1 MNGGWLSTAT
11 MRAGELCAST
21 TVWAPV
27 PQPMRA
33 RGSTGLPERL
43 SRTDR
48 GATTAEPPQRY
59 VAGEGFLSASAENV
73 SRQTG
78 RVAVLTVDGEVR
90 FRVFHRKTR
99 RLVELATLDSD
110 GKVAGNERVDRDR
123 RDVRID
129 GTVAH
134 TFVALDLAEL
144 NYLEDPPPE

>member
-1 MNGGWLSTAT
+1 M
-11 MRAGELCAST
+11 
-21 TVWAPV
+21 
-27 PQPMRA
+27 
-33 RGSTGLPERL
+33 
-43 SRTDR
+43 
-48 GATTAEPPQRY
+48 
-59 VAGEGFLSASAENV
+59 
-73 SRQTG
+73 
-78 RVAVLTVDGEVR
+78 
-90 FRVFHRKTR
+90 FHRKTR